1 MQWLRPIRTGKTG
14 GRDRTGAPL
23 ALAAGVLAISFG
35 AFASCQGWPPWAT
48 VLMSA
53 TVFSG
58 SAQFAF
64 VTATSGG
71 AGLLTGLAASAL
83 MNLRFV
89 PMAAAS
95 APSLHGGR
103 LQQALE
109 GQAVVD
115 GSWVAAQRL
124 DGTTNRGVDARGDPR
139 PVASLGARHGRRC
152 VPGALGRRHVPLRA
166 RRDLPASF

>member
-1 MQWLRPIRTGKTG
+1 MASTDSHREDWRQGF
-14 GRDRTGAPL
+14 RTGAPL
-23 ALAAGVLAISFG
+23 ALAVGVLAMSFG
-35 AFASCQGWPPWAT
+35 AFASLQGWPPWAT
-48 VLMSA
+48 VLMST

-71 AGLLTGLAASAL
+71 AGLLTGLAAAAL

-103 LQQALE
+103 L
-109 GQAVVD
+109 
-115 GSWVAAQRL
+115 
-124 DGTTNRGVDARGDPR
+124 
-139 PVASLGARHGRRC
+139 HGR
-152 VPGALGRRHVPLRA
+152 LRA
-166 RRDLPASF
+166 RRWSTVPG